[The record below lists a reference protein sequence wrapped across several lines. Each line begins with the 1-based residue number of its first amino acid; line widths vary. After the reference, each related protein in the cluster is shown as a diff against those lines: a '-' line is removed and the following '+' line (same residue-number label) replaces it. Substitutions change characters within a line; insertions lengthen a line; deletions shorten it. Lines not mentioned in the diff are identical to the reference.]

1 MTPVTP
7 PTRGLVLPCPT
18 SPSKASFSYK
28 MTLGSE
34 VSDDTLKL
42 CANLFSSNY
51 GIWGDQAAT
60 ISKFTVAG
68 QETGQN
74 DWCQTM
80 IPVFVYLESSVLVTC
95 YIQVDPLE
103 SERPQLY
110 GHAFAMVWDYG
121 ENKVGW
127 VTQLVVDEAVRQRY
141 ITTHLLQT
149 LKCHALFSHVNVV
162 GLISSHPTACNALAK
177 YAGETLNWT
186 SSVNMQR
193 AFWHLPPSSPISYLK
208 AAQLRGSLFQ
218 DSCDNG
224 AISSVFTEFYVDHTE
239 PLAVLEQYKKKGQ
252 WCLGELL
259 DGHEF
264 LTVFPIA
271 PMSPVCD
278 DN

>member
-1 MTPVTP
+1 MSTSTLVTP

-51 GIWGDQAAT
+51 GIWGDQAAI

-68 QETGQN
+68 KNVKMTGARLRSQ
-74 DWCQTM
+74 CLSH
-80 IPVFVYLESSVLVTC
+80 PESSVLLTC

-110 GHAFAMVWDYG
+110 GHAFAT
-121 ENKVGW
+121 VGW
-127 VTQLVVDEAVRQRY
+127 VTQLVVDAAVRQRY
-141 ITTHLLQT
+141 IATHLLQT
-149 LKCHALFSHVNVV
+149 LKCHALFSCVNIV
-162 GLISSHPTACNALAK
+162 GLVSSHPAACNALTK
-177 YAGETLNWT
+177 YASANIKDVELDFIREHAKGIL
-186 SSVNMQR
+186 
-193 AFWHLPPSSPISYLK
+193 ASSPISYLK
-208 AAQLRGSLFQ
+208 ACSIEGFALFQ
-218 DSCDNG
+218 DSCDSD
-224 AISSVFTEFYVDHTE
+224 AISSVFTKFYVDHTE

-264 LTVFPIA
+264 LAIFPIA
-271 PMSPVCD
+271 PVSPVHHD
-278 DN
+278 

>member
-28 MTLGSE
+28 MTLGSK
-34 VSDDTLKL
+34 VSDNTLKL
-42 CANLFSSNY
+42 CANMFSSNY
-51 GIWGDQAAT
+51 GIWGNQAAT

-68 QETGQN
+68 KQVKMNGARLRSQ
-74 DWCQTM
+74 CLSH
-80 IPVFVYLESSVLVTC
+80 LESSVLVSC

-103 SERPQLY
+103 SECPQLY
-110 GHAFAMVWDYG
+110 GHAFATVWDYG

-127 VTQLVVDEAVRQRY
+127 VTQLVVDEAVRQCY

-149 LKCHALFSHVNVV
+149 LKCHALFSRVNIV
-162 GLISSHPTACNALAK
+162 GLISSHPAACNALVK
-177 YAGETLNWT
+177 YAAANIKDIELDFIRQHAKGIL
-186 SSVNMQR
+186 
-193 AFWHLPPSSPISYLK
+193 ASSPISYLK

-224 AISSVFTEFYVDHTE
+224 AISSVFTKFYVDHTE
-239 PLAVLEQYKKKGQ
+239 PLAVLEQYKKTGQ

-259 DGHEF
+259 NGHEF
-264 LTVFPIA
+264 LAVFPIA
-271 PMSPVCD
+271 PMSPVRD
-278 DN
+278 DD